1 MWEPTRRENG
11 EGRCHWG
18 TGGHTPRSNANQWS
32 HRGIGDGMSAHGD
45 PTQHGKPR
53 AVEARDLQPD
63 AREGQAGPGGVA
75 DRPAVPPTPG
85 NAGRGKGPEFKTDA
99 RRGTRAGRLA
109 MSLPPPPK
117 VQKLQEALHAKAKGS
132 PTYRFYA
139 LYDKVY
145 RRDVLEWAYVRSR
158 ANDGAPGVPPA
169 LQSSRRHGSETPPAR
184 AAVDLSAGPGTE
196 IKAGRAQ
203 PCYAPRS
210 THRRS
215 ALRGSLTNRPTR
227 VADHPHALSL
237 LAGPVPVDVH
247 VPLPLDAD
255 HFLTY
260 LAADPLGALDD
271 PLTDRHHLLDHRPL
285 LHGDLLLANRDAD
298 LLDGLARR
306 GMPLDDHLL
315 ALHRDLDRAVLGDDL
330 LADAD
335 LARRDELLVGM
346 QLLGVELDRGAL
358 ARAGGR
364 GVRGRVRVPVAMMAR
379 AGRGLGEP
387 RCGLGDPRRGLSG
400 AGPRLVLGVQH
411 LAVFVIHRA
420 AAFRTRIPR

>member
-1 MWEPTRRENG
+1 
-11 EGRCHWG
+11 
-18 TGGHTPRSNANQWS
+18 
-32 HRGIGDGMSAHGD
+32 
-45 PTQHGKPR
+45 
-53 AVEARDLQPD
+53 
-63 AREGQAGPGGVA
+63 
-75 DRPAVPPTPG
+75 
-85 NAGRGKGPEFKTDA
+85 
-99 RRGTRAGRLA
+99 

-169 LQSSRRHGSETPPAR
+169 LQSSRQHGSETPPAR

-227 VADHPHALSL
+227 VAEHPHALSL

-271 PLTDRHHLLDHRPL
+271 PLTDRHLLLDHRPL

-400 AGPRLVLGVQH
+400 AGRRLGDPRRGLDRPDPRLVLAVQH
-411 LAVFVIHRA
+411 LAVFVIHLA
-420 AAFRTRIPR
+420 AAFRTRIPRCRRHGPLVDPLAEHLLLNQHHELSRLAIRTKDLIEHAS